1 MKKENLSTS
10 IAFIIFI
17 IVSFIAGYKLSP
29 ENSQLAEKNERI
41 KQLEEIIIQQ
51 QITNQYMIKNMP
63 NFKIKNWA
71 MNKK

>member
-1 MKKENLSTS
+1 MKKENLG
-10 IAFIIFI
+10 IPFAFIII
-17 IVSFIAGYKLSP
+17 TCASFFAGYKMSP
-29 ENSQLAEKNERI
+29 DNSNLIEKNERI
-41 KQLEEIIIQQ
+41 KQLEEVIIQQ